1 MTKRLLIT
9 LAAGLAFCL
18 PAAFGQ
24 DLLVVESENLRCN
37 DSVLVFSPLREGE
50 RERDIPTLFLLHGWS
65 GCFRDWSR
73 NTDLQNMASGSSV
86 RTDSMTAGTSTR
98 WTAPG

>member
-65 GCFRDWSR
+65 GCFRDLCFHAFMDREYICLSCYHAV
-73 NTDLQNMASGSSV
+73 MKC
-86 RTDSMTAGTSTR
+86 
-98 WTAPG
+98 AP

>member
-24 DLLVVESENLRCN
+24 DMLVVENLRCN
-37 DSVLVFSPLREGE
+37 DSEIGRAHV
-50 RERDIPTLFLLHGWS
+50 
-65 GCFRDWSR
+65 
-73 NTDLQNMASGSSV
+73 
-86 RTDSMTAGTSTR
+86 
-98 WTAPG
+98 